1 MRRDEPGRASSASIE
16 SVGGGGPLAPRR
28 GPIDPSCRRTAAV
41 AYRRLPP
48 AHAAALDYASVGLR
62 VVPLLERSKVPR
74 QRDWPRKAS
83 VDRRRIGG
91 WFRRWPEGN
100 LGIATGGGIVAL
112 DVDPRNGGEKALKRL
127 IDEHGPLPPTAEALT
142 GSGGR
147 HFLFLVP
154 AGHRVGCRDDW
165 RPGID
170 VKGEGGQLVVEPS
183 VHPGTG
189 REYVWIRHPG
199 QGIAEA
205 PDWLRRELLG
215 DGDRGVDAG
224 PSRRPGGWK
233 AGDADG
239 LGLELVAKFPIPG
252 PGRRHLQMTRAVG
265 SLMGREY
272 GEGLIAEALMGWW
285 GHFHALGRN
294 RTGPVEMA
302 HELDACIRSTCRNA
316 SFSIAKG
323 DGWHRARCRQ
333 IGLDAGQRLLMK
345 SPLACIVEVLG
356 ETPDARKGQDSLAP
370 PHCRSVTIFD
380 ECLCNSSDEES
391 FVEALI
397 VHVTHKRV
405 ELGESEI
412 RMIDDQV
419 RQIAVERRGADW
431 RPWDNQQMGRLKAK
445 YVTRPGSPASR
456 HELLLMTSAGRPRRG
471 HQPGRPSEYETTGI
485 EALLKPE
492 ARHLACDRVGL
503 AA

>member
-1 MRRDEPGRASSASIE
+1 M
-16 SVGGGGPLAPRR
+16 APRR
-28 GPIDPSCRRTAAV
+28 RPIDPSCRRTAAV

-74 QRDWPRKAS
+74 QRGWPRKAS

-183 VHPGTG
+183 VHPKTG
-189 REYVWIRHPG
+189 KEYVWLRHPR

-205 PDWLRRELLG
+205 PDWLIGELQG
-215 DGDRGVDAG
+215 HEGRPPVTGP
-224 PSRRPGGWK
+224 PSRPGRWK

-239 LGLELVAKFPIPG
+239 LRRQMVERFPIPG
-252 PGRRHLQMTRAVG
+252 PGCRHVQMTRAVG

-272 GEGLIAEALMGWW
+272 EEGLITEVLMGWW
-285 GHFHALGRN
+285 EHFHALGRT
-294 RTGPVEMA
+294 RTGRVEMA
-302 HELDACIRSTCRNA
+302 HELDVCIRSTRRNA
-316 SFSIAKG
+316 CFSIAKG
-323 DGWHRARCRQ
+323 DEWHRARCRL
-333 IGLDAGQRLLMK
+333 IELDANQRLLMK
-345 SPLACIVEVLG
+345 SPLAHIHKVFG
-356 ETPDARKGQDSLAP
+356 ETPDARKGQGSLALS
-370 PHCRSVTIFD
+370 HCRSVAIISKR
-380 ECLCNSSDEES
+380 LCCSLDEES

-405 ELGESEI
+405 DLGESEI

-419 RQIAVERRGADW
+419 RQIAVERREADW

-445 YVTRPGSPASR
+445 YVTRPGRPASR
-456 HELLLMTSAGRPRRG
+456 HELLLMTSAGRPGRG
-471 HQPGRPSEYETTGI
+471 HRPGRPSEYETTGI

-492 ARHLACDRVGL
+492 ARHPACDRVGL